1 MSTVAYKCINCG
13 GPLEFNPAKQMF
25 SCEYCRSDFTE
36 KELKDHFG
44 ELDEKLNDENNKVD
58 ETQTEDDEF
67 GFGGVLF
74 SCPNCGAEVV
84 TDETTAATECVY
96 CHSPVVFR
104 ADLQA
109 I

>member
-67 GFGGVLF
+67 GFAL
-74 SCPNCGAEVV
+74 AQ
-84 TDETTAATECVY
+84 TAVQRLSQTKPQQLLSAYIAIVQ
-96 CHSPVVFR
+96 SFFR